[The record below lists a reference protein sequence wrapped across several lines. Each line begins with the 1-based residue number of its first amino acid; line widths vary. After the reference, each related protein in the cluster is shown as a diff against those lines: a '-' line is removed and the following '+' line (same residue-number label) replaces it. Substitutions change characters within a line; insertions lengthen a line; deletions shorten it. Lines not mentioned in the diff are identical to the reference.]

1 MKENERN
8 NKVIHTQITL
18 ISSLG
23 KIVVPIQIAYNDD
36 EDAIESVSKISL
48 VYKNIEYQGS
58 GTDYLWVDTFVDLQR
73 KLPDDVKIACCMTCQ
88 HGNMCPYGNATNELY
103 CTKDLLIKNKMDMC
117 NLFDSVDSIDS
128 CSRRKVFSYNSCDDF
143 VYQSDK
149 YYTYNDFLL
158 LLNKEK

>member
-1 MKENERN
+1 MKENERT
-8 NKVIHTQITL
+8 NKVLQTQITL
-18 ISSLG
+18 ISPSE
-23 KIVVPIQIAYNDD
+23 KVTVPMQISYNDD
-36 EDAIESVSKISL
+36 EDAIDSVSKISL
-48 VYKNIEYQGS
+48 VYKYIEYQGS

-103 CTKDLLIKNKMDMC
+103 CTKGLLFNNKMDVC
-117 NLFDSVDSIDS
+117 NLFDSTEVYSQM
-128 CSRRKVFSYNSCDDF
+128 KVFSYNYCDNF

-158 LLNKEK
+158 LLNEENG

>member
-1 MKENERN
+1 MKENERT

-18 ISSLG
+18 ISSLD
-23 KIVVPIQIAYNDD
+23 KIVVPIQIAFNDD
-36 EDAIESVSKISL
+36 EDAIDPVSEISL
-48 VYKNIEYQGS
+48 VYNNIKYRGN
-58 GTDYLWVDTFVDLQR
+58 GTNYLWVDTFVDLQR
-73 KLPDDVKIACCMTCQ
+73 KLPDDVKISCCMTCQ

-103 CTKDLLIKNKMDMC
+103 CTKDLLIKSKMDMC

-128 CSRRKVFSYNSCDDF
+128 CARRKVFSYNCCDDF